1 MDFLKKQWQF
11 IALGAVALGSIGM
24 GVWGFLYGDTVRKK
38 MTVPDEMI
46 RKLRGYQSGGVNPEM
61 IASRKAEIAKSKEE
75 FERAIK
81 AGRDLQLYNAFEEE
95 ITADGRVERK
105 ERRPIV
111 PEALP
116 APPSAGVAYRFR
128 DEYKA
133 EHARMVKRLNGGGP
147 PTAEDVAVFRFQQ
160 GQRTKPKSSDDPWSL
175 AEALAADTGAA
186 SRAGTERPQNRSDA
200 IRQDPEAL
208 AALDRAKRIWMYVDP
223 LALAMHPM
231 KDKEDPPTA
240 DEIWQAQMSLW
251 IQQDVVTALSR
262 LNGRAAEALTAAGR
276 AADVWVAHLPVKQ
289 LKRISIASRLGRG
302 GGLNVQAANFAPSF
316 TNRNNNSSMFVVPI
330 QIELVCDVRAIPE
343 LLNELARVNFYT
355 PINVTFQAVAP
366 DPLQKPY
373 VFGPNPVVELTVD
386 LEGYFLRDVF
396 DRFIPEPLKAVLASP
411 DARDVG
417 ISGGGR
423 M

>member
-1 MDFLKKQWQF
+1 
-11 IALGAVALGSIGM
+11 
-24 GVWGFLYGDTVRKK
+24 
-38 MTVPDEMI
+38 
-46 RKLRGYQSGGVNPEM
+46 
-61 IASRKAEIAKSKEE
+61 
-75 FERAIK
+75 
-81 AGRDLQLYNAFEEE
+81 
-95 ITADGRVERK
+95 
-105 ERRPIV
+105 
-111 PEALP
+111 
-116 APPSAGVAYRFR
+116 
-128 DEYKA
+128 
-133 EHARMVKRLNGGGP
+133 
-147 PTAEDVAVFRFQQ
+147 
-160 GQRTKPKSSDDPWSL
+160 
-175 AEALAADTGAA
+175 
-186 SRAGTERPQNRSDA
+186 
-200 IRQDPEAL
+200 
-208 AALDRAKRIWMYVDP
+208 
-223 LALAMHPM
+223 
-231 KDKEDPPTA
+231 
-240 DEIWQAQMSLW
+240 
-251 IQQDVVTALSR
+251 
-262 LNGRAAEALTAAGR
+262 
-276 AADVWVAHLPVKQ
+276 